1 MRYVIIAAVCLVVS
15 ARLFGYAMH
24 GLPFAVAGVAGA
36 FFSLM
41 GLGAVRAISDDSR
54 RGRWD

>member
-1 MRYVIIAAVCLVVS
+1 MRYVLIAAVCLVVS

-36 FFSLM
+36 FVSLM
-41 GLGAVRAISDDSR
+41 GLAALRAITDDSR
-54 RGRWD
+54 RGQ